1 MSKTIAVAN
10 KKGGAGKSTLAINL
24 AAAAA
29 QIATAIIDLDPDQQA
44 ASKWRDSR
52 TSDSPLVLPAV
63 YSRLPQAV
71 AEAEGKGDLPRLFQ
85 PVITEDFST
94 SANSFGVR

>member
-1 MSKTIAVAN
+1 VSKIIAVAN

-29 QIATAIIDLDPDQQA
+29 AAEIPTAIIDLDPDQQA

-52 TSDSPLVLPAV
+52 TVNSPTVLSAV
-63 YSRLPQAV
+63 YSRLPQ
-71 AEAEGKGDLPRLFQ
+71 R
-85 PVITEDFST
+85 
-94 SANSFGVR
+94 